1 MTEQLSVAVIG
12 AGMAGRSHANG
23 YRQANTIHGGG
34 LPKIRLAAIADVNL
48 ELAQEVADR
57 YGFEKAVGSWQEVAE
72 DPTIDAVSVVV
83 GNSLHREVVE
93 ALLAAGKHVLCEKPL
108 AASLEDAEAMVAAA
122 EKATTIAATAYSFR
136 RNPAI
141 EAIRERLADGTLGT
155 PAIIE
160 AHYMADYAC
169 DPEAPMGWRFRGPL
183 GSGALADLGAHI
195 VDLAEYVNGPIA
207 SVSGAIFSIAIP
219 ERHLPVG
226 NVIGH
231 DHAELSEE
239 TEPVTNDDS
248 VVFTATFANGAVG
261 TFRVSRVAYGPAND
275 LAITLTG
282 TGTRAVFD
290 WRRPAEFIIA
300 DNTPS
305 AATRGDRVVYVSP
318 GTASVFDDGV
328 PMPGGNISF
337 GYGDL
342 FIYQTR
348 AFLDQV
354 LGRESALPRCA
365 TFADGLHTM
374 RIIEAITESANQGG
388 ATVEI

>member
-34 LPKIRLAAIADVNL
+34 LPPIRLAAIADVNL
-48 ELAQEVADR
+48 ELAQEVAHR

-72 DPTIDAVSVVV
+72 DPTIDVVSVVV

-122 EKATTIAATAYSFR
+122 ANATTVAATAYSFR

-141 EAIRERLADGTLGT
+141 EAIRAHLADGTLGT
-155 PAIIE
+155 PALVE
-160 AHYMADYAC
+160 AHYLADYAC
-169 DPEAPMGWRFRGPL
+169 DPEGPMSWRFRGPL
-183 GSGALADLGAHI
+183 GTGALADLGAHI
-195 VDLAEYVNGPIA
+195 VDLAEYVCGPIA
-207 SVSGAIFSIAIP
+207 SVSGAVFSIAIP

-226 NVIGH
+226 TVIGH

-248 VVFTATFANGAVG
+248 VVFTATFDSGAIG
-261 TFRVSRVAYGPAND
+261 TFRVSRVAYGPPND
-275 LAITLTG
+275 LALTLTG

-290 WRRPAEFIIA
+290 WRRPAEFVIA

-305 AATRGDRVVYVSP
+305 AATRGDRVVYVGP
-318 GTASVFDDGV
+318 GTASVFDDAV

-342 FIYQTR
+342 FVYQTR

-354 LGRESALPRCA
+354 AGRDSKLPPCA
-365 TFADGLHTM
+365 TFADGLRTM
-374 RIIEAITESANQGG
+374 RIIAAITQSANEGG
-388 ATVEI
+388 ATIAI

>member
-23 YRQANTIHGGG
+23 YREANTIHGGG

-48 ELAQEVADR
+48 ELAREVADR
-57 YGFEKAVGSWQEVAE
+57 YGFEKALGSWQEVAD
-72 DPTIDAVSVVV
+72 DPTIDVVSVVV

-141 EAIRERLADGTLGT
+141 EAIRERLADGALGK

-195 VDLAEYVNGPIA
+195 VDLAREEAGLIA
-207 SVSGAIFSIAIP
+207 RMRRSMARLGLDSRRLSFALGRGSPVAATLRQARASGAD
-219 ERHLPVG
+219 L
-226 NVIGH
+226 
-231 DHAELSEE
+231 
-239 TEPVTNDDS
+239 
-248 VVFTATFANGAVG
+248 VVAT
-261 TFRVSRVAYGPAND
+261 TQRRSRVGAAMLGSIGGLLRGARCDMLIVPGRVRD
-275 LAITLTG
+275 P
-282 TGTRAVFD
+282 R
-290 WRRPAEFIIA
+290 
-300 DNTPS
+300 PS
-305 AATRGDRVVYVSP
+305 AWAL
-318 GTASVFDDGV
+318 
-328 PMPGGNISF
+328 PMAGR
-337 GYGDL
+337 
-342 FIYQTR
+342 Q
-348 AFLDQV
+348 
-354 LGRESALPRCA
+354 RESCA
-365 TFADGLHTM
+365 S
-374 RIIEAITESANQGG
+374 R
-388 ATVEI
+388 V